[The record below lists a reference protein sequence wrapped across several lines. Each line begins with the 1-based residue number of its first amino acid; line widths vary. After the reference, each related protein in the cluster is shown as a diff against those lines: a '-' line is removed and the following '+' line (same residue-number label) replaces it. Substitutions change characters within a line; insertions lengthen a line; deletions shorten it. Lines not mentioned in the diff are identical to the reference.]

1 MATGHMDPA
10 RRGRSASARLDKVG
24 HADGMQG
31 AGEVGGA
38 IEKVI
43 RNWPQGGRG
52 GQLELEI
59 RDATRAEAESVA
71 LAAAYY
77 LVGHGFGSTT
87 FTITTNDIH
96 CTQCAELAVH
106 SSPAEPRCDHCGAPL
121 PQVPGP
127 AVVCR
132 EVVRC
137 A

>member
-1 MATGHMDPA
+1 MREEGV
-10 RRGRSASARLDKVG
+10 VG
-24 HADGMQG
+24 K
-31 AGEVGGA
+31 A

-43 RNWPQGGRG
+43 AGWPKAGQG

-77 LVGHGFGSTT
+77 LVRHGHGSTT
-87 FTITTNDIH
+87 FTLTTNDVH
-96 CTQCAELAVH
+96 CERCGELATKATPH
-106 SSPAEPRCDHCGAPL
+106 RRRCDHCGALL
-121 PQVPGP
+121 PAVPGP

-132 EVVRC
+132 EVAPC

>member
-1 MATGHMDPA
+1 MHEAGA
-10 RRGRSASARLDKVG
+10 VGR
-24 HADGMQG
+24 
-31 AGEVGGA
+31 A

-43 RNWPQGGRG
+43 RDWPADGQG

-71 LAAAYY
+71 FYAAAI
-77 LVGHGFGSTT
+77 LAEHGHASTT
-87 FTITTNDIH
+87 FTVTTDDVH
-96 CTQCAELAVH
+96 CALCGELARTA
-106 SSPAEPRCDHCGAPL
+106 SPADPQCDHCGAPL

-132 EVVRC
+132 EVARC

>member
-1 MATGHMDPA
+1 MDPA
-10 RRGRSASARLDKVG
+10 GMGRSASARLDKVG
-24 HADGMQG
+24 HAGDMYET
-31 AGEVGGA
+31 GEVGGA

-43 RNWPQGGRG
+43 HDWPPKGRG

-59 RDATRAEAESVA
+59 RDATRAEAKSVA
-71 LAAAYY
+71 LDAAYY

-132 EVVRC
+132 EVAPC

>member
-1 MATGHMDPA
+1 MHEAT
-10 RRGRSASARLDKVG
+10 
-24 HADGMQG
+24 
-31 AGEVGGA
+31 EVGGA

-43 RNWPQGGRG
+43 HDWPKSGRG

-71 LAAAYY
+71 LDAAYY
-77 LVGHGFGSTT
+77 LVDHGFGSTT

-96 CTQCAELAVH
+96 CVQCGELAVK
-106 SSPAEPRCDHCGAPL
+106 STPDDPFCDHCGAPL

-132 EVVRC
+132 EVAPCVS
-137 A
+137 